1 MLETQVTLERLG
13 VKADVDSG
21 WLAVDTRLL
30 ASVGLVLAALLL
42 RWVVVWMVHRRTT
55 FLSDVDRR
63 RIAFARNG
71 STLAVLAGLFVLWS
85 PELSEFALSLTAFA
99 VAIVIATKELIMCFA
114 GGLVRGVSGSFSSG
128 DWIEIG
134 PHSGEV
140 TDQNLVTTT
149 LMEIDP
155 ADMSYTGRSVTA
167 PNSLFL
173 TTPVINHRHR
183 KRFVHH
189 DFVIYSEPMPD
200 PMAACEAIRAGLD
213 AASAEFRDVAER
225 YAQFIEHRM
234 ALHLPG
240 VAPEVSLRTTEFGK
254 FRFEARLFCPRER
267 AAEMEDKAMDAFI
280 LWTEAQPW
288 LFAGTQNRPFKKLS
302 FGCTDA
308 WGVEGFRA
316 MRDMGISVTT
326 TMPAVMYG
334 KDMKPPLEEN
344 IDCIKRFADDVI
356 GKL

>member
-1 MLETQVTLERLG
+1 MLENQVTLERR
-13 VKADVDSG
+13 A
-21 WLAVDTRLL
+21 
-30 ASVGLVLAALLL
+30 
-42 RWVVVWMVHRRTT
+42 T

-71 STLAVLAGLFVLWS
+71 STLAAVAGLFILWA

-189 DFVIYSEPMPD
+189 EFVIHSEPLPN
-200 PMAACEAIRAGLD
+200 PMAARGAILAGLET
-213 AASAEFRDVAER
+213 ASAEFREVADR

-240 VAPEVSLRTTEFGK
+240 VAPEVRMRTTEFGK

-267 AAEMEDKAMDAFI
+267 AAEMEDKAMEAFVA
-280 LWTEAQPW
+280 WTEAQPW
-288 LFAGTQNRPFKKLS
+288 LFAGTQP
-302 FGCTDA
+302 
-308 WGVEGFRA
+308 
-316 MRDMGISVTT
+316 
-326 TMPAVMYG
+326 
-334 KDMKPPLEEN
+334 KD
-344 IDCIKRFADDVI
+344 
-356 GKL
+356 

>member
-1 MLETQVTLERLG
+1 MLETQITLERLG
-13 VKADVDSG
+13 VKADTDGG
-21 WLAVDTRLL
+21 WLSIDERLL
-30 ASVGLVLAALLL
+30 GSLGLVVVALLL
-42 RWVVVWMVHRRTT
+42 RWAVVSAIQRRAT

-63 RIAFARNG
+63 RIAFTRNG
-71 STLAVLAGLFVLWS
+71 STLAALAALFILWA

-99 VAIVIATKELIMCFA
+99 LAIVIATKELIMCFA

-149 LMEIDP
+149 LMEID
-155 ADMSYTGRSVTA
+155 ATDMTYTGRSVTA

-189 DFVIYSEPMPD
+189 EFEIHSEPLPN
-200 PMAACEAIRAGLD
+200 PMAAREAIRMGLE

-267 AAEMEDKAMDAFI
+267 AAEMEDKAMEAFVA
-280 LWTEAQPW
+280 WTEAQPW
-288 LFAGTQNRPFKKLS
+288 LFLGTQ
-302 FGCTDA
+302 
-308 WGVEGFRA
+308 
-316 MRDMGISVTT
+316 
-326 TMPAVMYG
+326 G
-334 KDMKPPLEEN
+334 KP
-344 IDCIKRFADDVI
+344 
-356 GKL
+356 

>member
-13 VKADVDSG
+13 IKAEVEATRWLTVDERLWAS
-21 WLAVDTRLL
+21 LA
-30 ASVGLVLAALLL
+30 LVVFAVLL
-42 RWVVVWMVHRRTT
+42 RWLVVFTVRRRAT
-55 FLSDVDRR
+55 FLADVDRR
-63 RIAFARNG
+63 RIAFTRNG
-71 STLAVLAGLFVLWS
+71 STLAVIAGLFLLWA

-140 TDQNLVTTT
+140 TDQSLVTTT

-155 ADMSYTGRSVTA
+155 TDMSYTGRSVTA

-173 TTPVINHRHR
+173 TMPVINHRHR

-189 DFVIYSEPMPD
+189 EFVIHSEPVPD
-200 PMAACEAIRAGLD
+200 PMAACAAILAGLD
-213 AASAEFRDVAER
+213 AASAGFRDVAER

-234 ALHLPG
+234 ALQLPG
-240 VAPEVSLRTTEFGK
+240 VAPEVRFRTAEFGK

-267 AAEMEDKAMDAFI
+267 AAEMEDEAIAAFI
-280 LWTEAQPW
+280 AWTEAQPW
-288 LFAGTQNRPFKKLS
+288 VFVGTQAR
-302 FGCTDA
+302 
-308 WGVEGFRA
+308 R
-316 MRDMGISVTT
+316 
-326 TMPAVMYG
+326 
-334 KDMKPPLEEN
+334 
-344 IDCIKRFADDVI
+344 
-356 GKL
+356 